1 MSYHKDLTGDELHVP
16 GYMQDTD
23 PGAVGAGKYWIDTS
37 GGVGNYILKVRNSDN
52 SGWEIVSASGI
63 WKLIEKITVE
73 SDTTSITFS
82 TNVEGYTTYK
92 IFGSI
97 INNSGSNCVY
107 AIYLNNDTDPTH
119 YYRQFFVADGSSRT
133 SGTSNDSNFAFTISN
148 SAQNHLT
155 FEMTI
160 QRAPTDNYWKIAVHD
175 VEHDA
180 NGQYPKID
188 IRNIN
193 YYVGATSLTQIQIT
207 ANQTN
212 GIGTNSEFKLL
223 GLNA

>member
-1 MSYHKDLTGDELHVP
+1 
-16 GYMQDTD
+16 
-23 PGAVGAGKYWIDTS
+23 
-37 GGVGNYILKVRNSDN
+37 
-52 SGWEIVSASGI
+52 
-63 WKLIEKITVE
+63 
-73 SDTTSITFS
+73 
-82 TNVEGYTTYK
+82 
-92 IFGSI
+92 
-97 INNSGSNCVY
+97 
-107 AIYLNNDTDPTH
+107 
-119 YYRQFFVADGSSRT
+119 
-133 SGTSNDSNFAFTISN
+133 
-148 SAQNHLT
+148 
-155 FEMTI
+155 MTI